1 MKNSKFF
8 IYGVMVLFFLSLIIL
23 QLSCSDSFDK
33 SPVSSIPD
41 SEIPD
46 DITAVSSSTNS
57 FQIKGGS
64 IGKNQVDIY
73 IRFEDVKH
81 TDADIWIRLSS
92 IDSSYT
98 FQEIL
103 NREPNNFINDVTYNY
118 VLKNLSS
125 GTDYYLW
132 IVWQSGVEI
141 EQIKTN
147 FTTLSE

>member
-8 IYGVMVLFFLSLIIL
+8 IYGVMIIFFLSLLIL
-23 QLSCSDSFDK
+23 QLGCSDSFNK

-57 FQIKGGS
+57 LQIKGGS

-73 IRFEDVKH
+73 IRFENVKY

-92 IDSSYT
+92 LDSSYT

-118 VLKNLSS
+118 ALKNLSS

-147 FTTLSE
+147 FSTLSE